1 MESFINNSDIELFQ
15 NSREAQSL
23 AFRRY
28 RRGQQMGALSCK
40 DDNKCNENESE
51 SEPEPENDNSAV
63 STSRP
68 LYSFNSLIIMTVILM
83 IFYMVI
89 NYINVKKVEQ
99 TALISKSPNNII
111 LVVILGA
118 LYYFYNNKEYSKT
131 PDPATKSK
139 VSKNNFNSRLSN
151 LPIVQDKNL
160 AHSLMGDS
168 IDDYLNYFKQ
178 FNKPLVKDIKKQLK
192 YFEKIQREIMEAEIN
207 TFLVQELDNLNLVK
221 KEILQL
227 AESLIYSIDIAN
239 VKTENI
245 YHDFNEKLKDTLNS
259 EYYSTKEQAKNK
271 KKINIQNCRAD
282 IDIFSG
288 VLVSDQEI
296 LPSNH

>member
-1 MESFINNSDIELFQ
+1 MDIITKNIVPIGLVIMLYVAFKNKRTKVESSSNTNPLFLILLVGFIYYLINYRKTAESNVKTNNNS
-15 NSREAQSL
+15 
-23 AFRRY
+23 
-28 RRGQQMGALSCK
+28 
-40 DDNKCNENESE
+40 
-51 SEPEPENDNSAV
+51 
-63 STSRP
+63 
-68 LYSFNSLIIMTVILM
+68 
-83 IFYMVI
+83 
-89 NYINVKKVEQ
+89 
-99 TALISKSPNNII
+99 SKSSK
-111 LVVILGA
+111 
-118 LYYFYNNKEYSKT
+118 FY
-131 PDPATKSK
+131 PG
-139 VSKNNFNSRLSN
+139 LSN
-151 LPIVQDKNL
+151 LPGIQDKNL